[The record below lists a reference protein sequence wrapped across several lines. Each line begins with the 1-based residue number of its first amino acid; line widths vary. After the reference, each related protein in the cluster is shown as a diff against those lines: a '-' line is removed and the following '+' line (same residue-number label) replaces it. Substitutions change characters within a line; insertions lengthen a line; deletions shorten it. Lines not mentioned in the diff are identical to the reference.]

1 MCSFINLKLL
11 MVKRIFDIIGIKI
24 GLVVLGP
31 CMFFIAWRIRYED
44 GGPVFYRGE
53 RMGLNGKPFR
63 IFKFRSMV
71 VNAEKVGP
79 SSTSEDDARI
89 TKIGRFL
96 RKYKLDELP
105 QLINVLIG
113 DMSVVGPRPQVKW
126 ATDLYT
132 EEEKLILTVRPGI
145 TDYASI
151 LFHNEEEI
159 LKGSSDPDQDYL
171 DKIHPTKTRLAMQYV
186 QTHSFVVDMKI
197 IFETITSVLNKSGG

>member
-11 MVKRIFDIIGIKI
+11 MVKRIFDIIASTI

>member
-1 MCSFINLKLL
+1 
-11 MVKRIFDIIGIKI
+11 
-24 GLVVLGP
+24 
-31 CMFFIAWRIRYED
+31 
-44 GGPVFYRGE
+44 
-53 RMGLNGKPFR
+53 
-63 IFKFRSMV
+63 MV

>member
-1 MCSFINLKLL
+1 
-11 MVKRIFDIIGIKI
+11 MVKRIFDIIASTI